1 MKLILLDEGGIL
13 GSAVLAVIGVHAV
26 IIDTETESL
35 LFSAENAIMNDVP
48 NAIDERLF
56 LGISN
61 GGVDDG
67 LEFILGESRKDLGIT
82 KASKTMIRMS
92 SELPV
97 ITDVTTDVASV
108 DEEVIDGTFIDLL
121 NDSVVCSQSYFVCL

>member
-26 IIDTETESL
+26 IIDTETEIL

-108 DEEVIDGTFIDLL
+108 DEEVVDGTFIDLL
-121 NDSVVCSQSYFVCL
+121 NDPVVCNQPYFVCL

>member
-1 MKLILLDEGGIL
+1 MKLILLNEGGIL

-108 DEEVIDGTFIDLL
+108 DEEVVDGTFIDLL
-121 NDSVVCSQSYFVCL
+121 NDPVVCNQPYFVCL

>member
-48 NAIDERLF
+48 NAIDKRLF

-108 DEEVIDGTFIDLL
+108 DKEVVDGTFIDLL
-121 NDSVVCSQSYFVCL
+121 NDPVVCNQPYFVCL

>member
-108 DEEVIDGTFIDLL
+108 DEEVVDGTFIDLL